1 MLFWELRVIEHQI
14 LCTLIL
20 TDDSLT
26 LDSLYQKTSGQITA
40 ITARD
45 MKYLRRK
52 GEILWLMQINQKPGS
67 SDIHLEDKFSE
78 IYICMKLWIMYACNS
93 SLQFIYMYFNF
104 SSQKIRRRKPDTC
117 HCVGRVWCGN
127 SQRERTA
134 VFRHQTTG
142 KFIRYGVFQS
152 PLINVGTCTCTYGH
166 KNLINFSVNICM
178 YIKAT

>member
-1 MLFWELRVIEHQI
+1 M
-14 LCTLIL
+14 T
-20 TDDSLT
+20 
-26 LDSLYQKTSGQITA
+26 
-40 ITARD
+40 
-45 MKYLRRK
+45 
-52 GEILWLMQINQKPGS
+52 LWLSIVCTRKPQAKSQPLQLEIWNISEEKVRFFGWCKLIKNLDHLTYIMKRSLMRS
-67 SDIHLEDKFSE
+67 SQR
-78 IYICMKLWIMYACNS
+78 YIFVCSCELCMHATVR
-93 SLQFIYMYFNF
+93 SLQFNYMYFNF

-134 VFRHQTTG
+134 IFRHQTTG

-152 PLINVGTCTCTYGH
+152 PLINVEACPCTYGH